1 MTLALTLLYR
11 VVRRRVNQGE
21 ILEAVLDSYPRLT
34 EDQRQELRAAL
45 EKASA

>member
-21 ILEAVLDSYPRLT
+21 TLEAVLDSYLRLT
-34 EDQRQELRAAL
+34 EDQRQELCAAL

>member
-11 VVRRRVNQGE
+11 VVRLRVNQGE